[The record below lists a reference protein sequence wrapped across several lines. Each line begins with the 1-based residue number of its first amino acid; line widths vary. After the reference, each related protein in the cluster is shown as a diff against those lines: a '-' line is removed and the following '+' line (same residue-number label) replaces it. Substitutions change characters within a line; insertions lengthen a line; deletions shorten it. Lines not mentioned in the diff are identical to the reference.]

1 MPAKG
6 MKVSKSK
13 ELVEVVVVA
22 VENVPSSIVVTELE
36 GVGEKGNEGQQAIPR
51 FIQVAVI

>member
-13 ELVEVVVVA
+13 ELVEEVVVVA
-22 VENVPSSIVVTELE
+22 VENVPSSIVES
-36 GVGEKGNEGQQAIPR
+36 
-51 FIQVAVI
+51 

>member
-6 MKVSKSK
+6 RKV

-22 VENVPSSIVVTELE
+22 VENVPSSI
-36 GVGEKGNEGQQAIPR
+36 A
-51 FIQVAVI
+51 VAER